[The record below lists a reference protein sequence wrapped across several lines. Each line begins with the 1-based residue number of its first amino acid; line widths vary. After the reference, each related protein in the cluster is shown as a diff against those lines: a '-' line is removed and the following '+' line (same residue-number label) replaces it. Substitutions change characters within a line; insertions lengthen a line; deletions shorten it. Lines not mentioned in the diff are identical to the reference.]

1 MSEKRKLAFGK
12 MNYIIMIIGAVVL
25 ILGFIFMTMDKE
37 PYGFGSMG
45 LTVGPVTVML
55 GFLIQFVALFYKSG
69 KKPESE

>member
-12 MNYIIMIIGAVVL
+12 MNYIVMITGVIVL
-25 ILGFIFMTMDKE
+25 IIGFIFMTMDNE

-55 GFLIQFVALFYKSG
+55 GFLIQFVALFYKSE
-69 KKPESE
+69 KESKSE